1 MGPHDLL
8 EGVGLHEPPG
18 GTSSGIVDEKAGEK
32 KASAVP

>member
-1 MGPHDLL
+1 MGRTTSCRALACTSR
-8 EGVGLHEPPG
+8 PG